1 MSGTLSPTSPSK
13 TLRGAGYL
21 HLKMIREHFD
31 PFDEFVDEN
40 PALFIVGSIP
50 EGVNVKF
57 TK

>member
-1 MSGTLSPTSPSK
+1 
-13 TLRGAGYL
+13 LRGAGYL